1 MSSWIRLINLLRNYQ
16 GFRRILPD
24 PGAEDPVQDY
34 AMDPVRVDALVA
46 PDVPGA
52 VIRVV
57 VLVLDHAPW
66 IVSRHVVAVPVI
78 APAVPVLAV
87 LYVQVA
93 PDVPDAVPLA
103 VPVVVVALEDA
114 LDRAEAVVLDVP
126 DALDRAVPVA
136 VDPVEEVAAVQV
148 ALVVVVDAVEAAV
161 VLDAMQHAQG
171 HVMGAQGVRP
181 HAQEHVQ

>member
-1 MSSWIRLINLLRNYQ
+1 MSSWIRLINLSKNYHR
-16 GFRRILPD
+16 FRKILLYQD
-24 PGAEDPVQDY
+24 AEGPAQDY
-34 AMDPVRVDALVA
+34 VMDPARVDALVA

-93 PDVPDAVPLA
+93 PVAPDVVPL
-103 VPVVVVALEDA
+103 VVQAAVVALEDV
-114 LDRAEAVVLDVP
+114 LDHAEAAVLDARVAP
-126 DALDRAVPVA
+126 DLVVPVA
-136 VDPVEEVAAVQV
+136 ADHAVGMGAVQV
-148 ALVVVVDAVEAAV
+148 VQDAAADAEDLVVA
-161 VLDAMQHAQG
+161 LDAMLPVQG
-171 HVMGAQGVRP
+171 HAMDVQDVQQRVV
-181 HAQEHVQ
+181 EHVQ